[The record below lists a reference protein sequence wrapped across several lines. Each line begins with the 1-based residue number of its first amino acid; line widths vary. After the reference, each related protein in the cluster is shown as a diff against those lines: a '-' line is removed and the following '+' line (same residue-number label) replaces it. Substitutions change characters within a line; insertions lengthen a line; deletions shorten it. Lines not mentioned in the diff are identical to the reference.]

1 LTYHGGLA
9 THKILIPAP
18 LADNLSRTSPP
29 VFALPD
35 HAVVVLEGPDAVAF
49 AHAQFANDVVALTP
63 GQWQWNAWLTP
74 KGRVM
79 AVFALA
85 RLSEDR
91 LCLVLPDHPADA
103 FAEALRRF
111 VFRRKLKIDVP
122 VDTAVSAAFAP
133 PMRAQGASVHEMA
146 GVIEFDLGG
155 DGGPRTWRVGP
166 AADDDA
172 ASQAAW
178 RIADLRHG
186 LPRLPAS
193 QREQWTPQQL
203 ALDRLSAYSVKK
215 GCYPGQEIVARTHF
229 LGKAKRSLQCFV
241 SDGAVNEG
249 ASVREGDRDVGEI
262 ACVAP
267 DDAGRVLLAVM
278 PLEHAGTGLVADGHA
293 LTRQPLL
300 GGLRR

>member
-1 LTYHGGLA
+1 
-9 THKILIPAP
+9 

-29 VFALPD
+29 VFALSD
-35 HAVVVLEGPDAVAF
+35 HALVVLEGPDALAF
-49 AHAQFANDVVALTP
+49 AQAQFANDVVSLAP
-63 GQWQWNAWLTP
+63 GHWHWNAWLTP
-74 KGRVM
+74 KGRVI

-85 RLSEDR
+85 RRTDDSLW
-91 LCLVLPDHPADA
+91 LVLPDHPAGD

-111 VFRRKLKIDVP
+111 VFRRKLKIAIPDGI
-122 VDTAVSAAFAP
+122 AVNGTFAAPTLARGSALGDAD
-133 PMRAQGASVHEMA
+133 
-146 GVIEFDLGG
+146 GVLEFDAGG
-155 DGGPRTWRVGP
+155 DGGARAWRIGP
-166 AADDDA
+166 AAAEDA

-178 RIADLRHG
+178 QVADLRHG

-229 LGKAKRSLQCFV
+229 LGKAKRSLQCFTA
-241 SDGAVNEG
+241 DGAIVDG
-249 ASVREGDRDVGEI
+249 APVRDGDRDVGEV

-267 DDAGRVLLAVM
+267 DGTGSVMLAVM
-278 PLEHAGTGLVADGHA
+278 PLEHAGHDVAADGHL

-300 GGLRR
+300 DGLRR

>member
-1 LTYHGGLA
+1 
-9 THKILIPAP
+9 

-35 HAVVVLEGPDAVAF
+35 HALVVLEGPDAVAF
-49 AHAQFANDVVALTP
+49 AHAQFANDVVSLAP
-63 GQWQWNAWLTP
+63 GYWQWNAWLTP
-74 KGRVM
+74 KGRVI

-85 RLSEDR
+85 RRTDDSLW
-91 LCLVLPDHPADA
+91 LVLPDHPADL
-103 FAEALRRF
+103 FAETLRRF
-111 VFRRKLKIDVP
+111 VFRRKLKIIVPGDVAVGATFAAP
-122 VDTAVSAAFAP
+122 ARATGAVLDDTD
-133 PMRAQGASVHEMA
+133 

-166 AADDDA
+166 AAAEDP

-178 RIADLRHG
+178 QVADLRHG

-203 ALDRLSAYSVKK
+203 ALDRLAAYSVKK

-229 LGKAKRSLQCFV
+229 LGKAKRSLQCFTSDNPV
-241 SDGAVNEG
+241 TDGAP
-249 ASVREGDRDVGEI
+249 VRENERDVGEVVC
-262 ACVAP
+262 ATFEG
-267 DDAGRVLLAVM
+267 AGSVLLAVM
-278 PLEHAGTGLVADGHA
+278 PLEHEGTDLVADGHL

-300 GGLRR
+300 DGLRR